1 LDPKATNP
9 KRIPIAMS
17 EDKRLNQLQ
26 ERLNELARDIRE
38 WDADRW
44 RISHK
49 ENHEGGA
56 FSEWHG
62 SDDQAVEIV
71 RRVQHVLGESARA
84 KPVKICPPEGECE
97 DCSAIAS

>member
-1 LDPKATNP
+1 MN
-9 KRIPIAMS
+9 
-17 EDKRLNQLQ
+17 ENKRLIQLREQ
-26 ERLNELARDIRE
+26 LNEVARDIRE

-56 FSEWHG
+56 FSDWHG

-71 RRVQHVLGESARA
+71 RRVQEVLGEPARA
-84 KPVKICPPEGECE
+84 KPVKICPPDDECE
-97 DCSAIAS
+97 DCSAIAA